1 MLIYLNTVKYFRENE
16 SEDFLRGDFAEGS
29 LWTPLLNFRIPSLM
43 DSKLKIK
50 NARIT
55 GDSDITHIYSMYM
68 FDNDHWFENKKVSD
82 QILKLGSHAL
92 IINPKE
98 FVDRVILSCLEPI
111 NYGFVKYY
119 KPQLIPQRIDE
130 FSKREE
136 YKYQNEFRFVVK
148 SKSLL
153 PLQIMIGS
161 LKNIATPVSTE
172 ALLKMDFKVLNNK

>member
-1 MLIYLNTVKYFRENE
+1 
-16 SEDFLRGDFAEGS
+16 
-29 LWTPLLNFRIPSLM
+29 
-43 DSKLKIK
+43 
-50 NARIT
+50 
-55 GDSDITHIYSMYM
+55 M